1 MRISDWSSDVC
12 SSDLSA
18 AFSTGSKPRRSI
30 ARCRA
35 SGSLMRCRRYFAAAK
50 RRAVALPSRL
60 PSSSLE
66 GGRRTIPSRYR
77 ISHLLAKA
85 RGCEQRAETF
95 KRHAVDRTES
105 SEEHTSELQSLMRI
119 SYDIF
124 GLKK

>member
-1 MRISDWSSDVC
+1 MCFFFLLIRRPPR
-12 SSDLSA
+12 
-18 AFSTGSKPRRSI
+18 STRTDTLLPYTTLFRSI

-66 GGRRTIPSRYR
+66 GGGRSIPSRYR

-95 KRHAVDRTES
+95 KRHAVDRTE
-105 SEEHTSELQSLMRI
+105 I
-119 SYDIF
+119 I
-124 GLKK
+124 GLCQREIGRSAGRKRV